1 MSNSA
6 DWTVGIDIG
15 GTFTDIVMAG
25 PDDALHVHKTLS
37 TPDDYGRGIAAGVGV
52 LLRTHDI
59 EASSI
64 RRVVHATTVA
74 TNTVLEKKGART
86 ALVTT
91 QGFRD
96 VLEMR
101 RLRIPEMYTLN
112 YERPAPLVP
121 RRLRLEVVERL
132 GPRGEVRV
140 PLDEPSVT
148 AAADRIL
155 AEKVGAVAVSLL
167 HAYANPA
174 HEQRV
179 AEILREC
186 LDSDIYITC
195 SSDILPVIREYER
208 TSTTVINAYL
218 GPALRHYFAS
228 VIAHLRAIGVEAP
241 IQVIKSDGGVMTL
254 EAAAERPS
262 YVVESGPAAG
272 VIGAARSSVQTDA
285 ITLDMGGTTAKA
297 SIVEGGEIARTA
309 DYEVGAGVNLSS
321 KLIMG
326 GGYALKLPVIDI
338 SEIGA
343 GGGSLVSIDTG
354 GLVHVGPESAGAD
367 PGPVA
372 YAQGGVQVTFT
383 DAVLNLGYLNPDHL
397 VGGSLKLDTAAA
409 QTALVEQVAQ
419 PLGKGRL
426 DAAWGVFEVA
436 CGTMVRAVKAVSTY
450 RGRDPRD
457 FALFAFGGNGPVV
470 AASIAELLEMSHA
483 IVPPNPGVYSA
494 YGLLLTGIEHEV
506 TRGHL
511 ARLAETTPEELAA
524 RLRGLEDELDDLM
537 AAEGYGRGAFETE
550 WRADMRYA
558 GQAHELTVPVLR
570 TADGTP
576 DFAALR
582 RAFGGEHERTYG
594 HQAEA
599 EEVESVT
606 LHVNGRVPAE
616 FTSGRI
622 DPAEG
627 AAETTRA
634 AYFGA
639 AGQVEARVMSRAAL
653 AEPVA
658 GPLIVEEYDATC
670 VVPPGWQAELDRNG
684 NLHLRTV

>member
-1 MSNSA
+1 M
-6 DWTVGIDIG
+6 
-15 GTFTDIVMAG
+15 
-25 PDDALHVHKTLS
+25 
-37 TPDDYGRGIAAGVGV
+37 
-52 LLRTHDI
+52 
-59 EASSI
+59 
-64 RRVVHATTVA
+64 
-74 TNTVLEKKGART
+74 
-86 ALVTT
+86 
-91 QGFRD
+91 
-96 VLEMR
+96 
-101 RLRIPEMYTLN
+101 
-112 YERPAPLVP
+112 
-121 RRLRLEVVERL
+121 
-132 GPRGEVRV
+132 
-140 PLDEPSVT
+140 
-148 AAADRIL
+148 
-155 AEKVGAVAVSLL
+155 
-167 HAYANPA
+167 
-174 HEQRV
+174 
-179 AEILREC
+179 
-186 LDSDIYITC
+186 
-195 SSDILPVIREYER
+195 
-208 TSTTVINAYL
+208 
-218 GPALRHYFAS
+218 
-228 VIAHLRAIGVEAP
+228 
-241 IQVIKSDGGVMTL
+241 
-254 EAAAERPS
+254 
-262 YVVESGPAAG
+262 
-272 VIGAARSSVQTDA
+272 
-285 ITLDMGGTTAKA
+285 
-297 SIVEGGEIARTA
+297 
-309 DYEVGAGVNLSS
+309 
-321 KLIMG
+321 
-326 GGYALKLPVIDI
+326 
-338 SEIGA
+338 
-343 GGGSLVSIDTG
+343 
-354 GLVHVGPESAGAD
+354 
-367 PGPVA
+367 
-372 YAQGGVQVTFT
+372 
-383 DAVLNLGYLNPDHL
+383 LNLGYLNPDHL

>member
-6 DWTVGIDIG
+6 DWTVGVDIG

-241 IQVIKSDGGVMTL
+241 MQVIKSDGGVMTL

-372 YAQGGVQVTFT
+372 YAQAACRSPSPMRCSISAISIRIIWSA
-383 DAVLNLGYLNPDHL
+383 AV
-397 VGGSLKLDTAAA
+397 
-409 QTALVEQVAQ
+409 
-419 PLGKGRL
+419 
-426 DAAWGVFEVA
+426 
-436 CGTMVRAVKAVSTY
+436 
-450 RGRDPRD
+450 
-457 FALFAFGGNGPVV
+457 
-470 AASIAELLEMSHA
+470 
-483 IVPPNPGVYSA
+483 
-494 YGLLLTGIEHEV
+494 
-506 TRGHL
+506 
-511 ARLAETTPEELAA
+511 
-524 RLRGLEDELDDLM
+524 
-537 AAEGYGRGAFETE
+537 
-550 WRADMRYA
+550 
-558 GQAHELTVPVLR
+558 
-570 TADGTP
+570 
-576 DFAALR
+576 
-582 RAFGGEHERTYG
+582 
-594 HQAEA
+594 
-599 EEVESVT
+599 
-606 LHVNGRVPAE
+606 
-616 FTSGRI
+616 
-622 DPAEG
+622 
-627 AAETTRA
+627 
-634 AYFGA
+634 
-639 AGQVEARVMSRAAL
+639 
-653 AEPVA
+653 
-658 GPLIVEEYDATC
+658 
-670 VVPPGWQAELDRNG
+670 
-684 NLHLRTV
+684 